1 MTRRRAL
8 AVAVAWGALGVA
20 CGGAPLAP
28 GSLGQGGGLPW
39 RSLGDG
45 LWVWDGA
52 NAEIDARNAGHVAP
66 TVALVRGPRALL
78 IDPGPSARHA
88 QRVRDDLR
96 LRFGAEVVDIVNTH
110 AHAENVLGNAGF
122 ADGIAAGRV
131 RVWATAATRA
141 AMAQRC
147 PACLDSLTRRVGD
160 GAMTGTAIVLPTH
173 TLAEGDALALDG
185 VRLRALR
192 VEQGHTE
199 GDLVLWW
206 PEAGVLLAGGL
217 VYQGR
222 LPELAQG
229 SLDGWLA
236 ALQRLAALRPRV
248 VVGSRVTDA
257 GGIADTQR
265 YLTTLR
271 REVLAA
277 MDAGRLAGER
287 GLVSMDAWR
296 DWAGHAERQGFN
308 VQRAWREL
316 EAVWMQ
322 APPDLPSPR

>member
-1 MTRRRAL
+1 MNRRRAL
-8 AVAVAWGALGVA
+8 AMALTCSGLGAG
-20 CGGAPLAP
+20 CGSATRP
-28 GSLGQGGGLPW
+28 GSGEREPPW
-39 RSLGDG
+39 RALADG

-52 NAEIDARNAGHVAP
+52 NAEIDAHNAGHVAP
-66 TVALVRGPRALL
+66 TVALVRGPQALL

-88 QRVRDDLR
+88 QRVRASLR
-96 LRFGAEVVDIVNTH
+96 ARFGAEVVAIVNTH
-110 AHAENVLGNAGF
+110 AHAENVLGNAAF
-122 ADGIAAGRV
+122 ADGIGAGRV
-131 RVWATAATRA
+131 RVWASAATRQ
-141 AMAQRC
+141 AMQQRC
-147 PACLDSLTRRVGD
+147 PACLKSLTERVGAE
-160 GAMTGTAIVLPTH
+160 AMAGTAIVLPTD
-173 TLAEGDALALDG
+173 TLAEGDALTLGG

-206 PEAGVLLAGGL
+206 PEAGVLIAGGL
-217 VYQGR
+217 VCDGR

-236 ALQRLAALRPRV
+236 TLQRLAALQPRV

-257 GGIADTQR
+257 QGIVRTQR

-271 REVLAA
+271 REVLEA

-287 GLVSMDAWR
+287 GLVPMDDWR
-296 DWAGHAERQGFN
+296 HWAGHAERQGFN

-322 APPDLPSPR
+322 APSGAATSR